1 MLVGLVWGII
11 VPQTPYPRLALGAH
25 IQLTGSG
32 IMFLVAGL
40 VIAHLNLGIRGFSR
54 FMFLITPWIIWPM
67 ALSEV
72 ANAWWGTSKML
83 AIVAHQGGAAGAA
96 PWKEA
101 IVAITHIVASLF
113 IIVYWG
119 IILWELRSKPTAIA
133 EA

>member
-1 MLVGLVWGII
+1 MLVGLVFGII

-40 VIAHLNLGIRGFSR
+40 VIAHLNLGARGFSR
-54 FMFLITPWIIWPM
+54 FMLLATPWIIWPM

-83 AIVAHQGGAAGAA
+83 AIVAHEGGAIGAA

-113 IIVYWG
+113 IIAYWG
-119 IILWELRSKPTAIA
+119 IILGGIRCKPAGTT